1 MSVDG
6 SDSIF
11 NMKVGTKAVDFELAD
26 FWDEGEPLGGVGQ
39 EWQVCVILNL
49 VRTTVTIGVCAHRI
63 TGISKITADS
73 PLRRN
78 ATRRSIG
85 PTSVALALS
94 LSPSGTRLQSIRPTG
109 ARGIQLELM
118 TWSLEMS

>member
-11 NMKVGTKAVDFELAD
+11 NMKVGTKAADFELAD
-26 FWDEGEPLGGVGQ
+26 FWDEGELLGVGQ
-39 EWQVCVILNL
+39 ERHVCVILNH

-78 ATRRSIG
+78 ATRSIG
-85 PTSVALALS
+85 PTSVALAFS
-94 LSPSGTRLQSIRPTG
+94 LSPSGTRLQSMRPTG